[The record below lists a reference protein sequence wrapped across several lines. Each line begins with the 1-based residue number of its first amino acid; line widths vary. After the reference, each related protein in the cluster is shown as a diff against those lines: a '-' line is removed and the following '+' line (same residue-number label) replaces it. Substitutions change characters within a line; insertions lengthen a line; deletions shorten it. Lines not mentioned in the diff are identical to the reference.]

1 MTSIHEHRHVVVTS
15 IQRAPLVLVDELGAI
30 GTSTVHEALGRR
42 GYVGAHITPIQTDVR
57 VAGCAVT
64 VLTQPGDNGMVHAA
78 VEQCQPGDFL
88 VVASTA
94 PSTHG
99 LFGDLLAASLLA
111 RGVRGVVTDA
121 AVRDTADLRQMG
133 FPAWS
138 QHVSCRGTVKKSPGW
153 VNVPVILGEQ
163 VVHPGDVICADD
175 DGVVVVPRLQA
186 ERALHQARERVE
198 FERVTRDQLER
209 GDMMLDTFGIREQL
223 AAMGVEWV
231 DALSL

>member
-1 MTSIHEHRHVVVTS
+1 MTSIPEHRHVVVTR
-15 IQRAPLVLVDELGAI
+15 IQRTPLDLIDELGAI
-30 GTSTVHEALGRR
+30 GASTVHEAMGRQ

-78 VEQCQPGDFL
+78 VEQCQPGDLL

-138 QHVSCRGTVKKSPGW
+138 QHVACRGTVKKSPGW
-153 VNVPVILGEQ
+153 VNIPVVIGEQ

-175 DGVVVVPRLQA
+175 DGVVVVPRQHAEGVLQ
-186 ERALHQARERVE
+186 RARERVE
-198 FERVTRDQLER
+198 FEEATRAQLER
-209 GDMMLDTFGIREQL
+209 GQMMLDTFGIREQL
-223 AAMGVEWV
+223 AAIGVEWV
-231 DALSL
+231 DELR